1 MRAANAACLVELL
14 ISLESVIGER
24 RSPMHWLAKVYD
36 FIFGCRH
43 DNLSRVFT
51 IGGDTYIVCWLCG
64 IKFPY
69 SLDRMSIVSSEPE
82 PPAQDFL
89 TLGLTS
95 DVALSTSRMR
105 ATVK

>member
-51 IGGDTYIVCWLCG
+51 IGGDTYTVCWLCG

-82 PPAQDFL
+82 PPAQDLL
-89 TLGLTS
+89 TLGLPR
-95 DVALSTSRMR
+95 DVALSPSRMR
-105 ATVK
+105 AAV